1 VESSLGSRLG
11 VQSLG
16 VTLDALLPG
25 RCHHVDDGSK
35 DQEENPEDDER
46 HFERVGIASWMEC
59 KNLKGN
65 NILKI
70 FQFFIIPTYSCIV
83 NKEVAIEL
91 IIRKPGQIRYLLWRR
106 NNETVIA
113 YITRNYQLC
122 IIYQYHNI
130 LYDIPDTYKN
140 IECEINQ

>member
-1 VESSLGSRLG
+1 
-11 VQSLG
+11 
-16 VTLDALLPG
+16 
-25 RCHHVDDGSK
+25 
-35 DQEENPEDDER
+35 
-46 HFERVGIASWMEC
+46 MEC

-122 IIYQYHNI
+122 IIYQYHNM